1 MIVPMKK
8 VSLIIKGDKRR
19 ETLKRLRKLG
29 ILQIEITE
37 GSGEK
42 LEKAKGQI
50 SLLEN
55 ASAYVQEKKQKKVEM
70 IEADVPETLEIA
82 KEVVALAE
90 EKKECQAEGIAVQV
104 ELERIKDWGEF
115 DPQGILDL
123 AKNGIE
129 ILFFETPKTDYE
141 KIDDCV
147 KILSLGETKTSVRF
161 AIVRSGIEGE
171 DEVIDSL
178 NNYRFELPQMSAAE
192 LNKKAEELNHR
203 VEELDEKIASYAGYL
218 KSMKKA
224 IKASEKDVEFETF
237 ATGMMD
243 ENIATNENDDF
254 CVSYFNGYIE
264 ADNVELLKQEA
275 KEHSWGLVIEE
286 PTEED
291 NVPTKL
297 KNNKFVSL
305 VYPLTDFLNVVPGY
319 NEYDISGWFLVF
331 ILIFFGMIFGDGGY
345 GILVTAAA
353 AVPIVKALAS
363 KKPVPPTFILVALLG
378 LSTIVWGTLTCTWFG
393 LTPEQLPGWLK
404 SLSIP
409 VISNVYSDKIWV
421 PFWMENGVGLTT
433 AQNLQ
438 IFCFIL
444 ALIQLEIAHI
454 KVAITTRKS
463 LRVLGE
469 IGSMIELL
477 GMFYLVLSLVVNGEV
492 FSFGLVISGIPV
504 GTLAI
509 AFVAIGFVMNFVFV
523 NYNGSILK
531 SILESLVNIVS
542 VLLGIFNLFSDIVS
556 YIRLWAVGLAGGA
569 ISATVNEMAGPLLGH
584 FAFMIFA
591 IILLVF
597 GHGLN
602 MILNVLSVIVHG
614 VRLNT
619 LEFSNH
625 LGMSWS
631 GYKFRPF
638 EEEN

>member
-55 ASAYVQEKKQKKVEM
+55 ASAYVQEKKQKKVEV

-115 DPQGILDL
+115 DPQSILDL

-141 KIDDCV
+141 KLDDCV

-203 VEELDEKIASYAGYL
+203 VEELEEKIASYAGYL

-224 IKASEKDVEFETF
+224 IKAFEKDVEFETF
-237 ATGMMD
+237 ATGMKD
-243 ENIATNENDDF
+243 ENISTNETDDLS
-254 CVSYFNGYIE
+254 VSYFNGYIE

-509 AFVAIGFVMNFVFV
+509 AFVAVGFVMNFVFV